1 MVYGRS
7 TPWRAQMKST
17 GKKISSALIGMAVLF
32 IMASPLSADPGDP
45 PEIIDKP
52 APSEEGGHIMIV
64 EFVAR
69 S

>member
-1 MVYGRS
+1 
-7 TPWRAQMKST
+7 MKSI
-17 GKKISSALIGMAVLF
+17 GKIFIGAMIGMAVLF
-32 IMASPLSADPGDP
+32 ITASPLFADPGDP

>member
-1 MVYGRS
+1 
-7 TPWRAQMKST
+7 MKST

-52 APSEEGGHIMIV
+52 APSEEGGHAMTV